1 MSLPEMY
8 LPEIRSFEQIV
19 TRAREKV
26 AKTRKVRAAILAPTD
41 PVMLE
46 ACDRAAA
53 KGLIEPIVV
62 GDGSAWHTLHA
73 ELKLTFTPTAVLDIP
88 DPTKALLTAA
98 EMAGRAEVD
107 LFIKGRIVTADML
120 SILFRKDVQFATK
133 GKTVSH
139 VALLKPERYK
149 KLLLLTDSGVV
160 VQPDLQAKLA
170 LLGNMAAVAKGI
182 GIPSPRVAVLAAV
195 EVVYPQMNVT
205 MEAAVI
211 SKMAERGQIKDVI
224 VDGPLSFDCAVDM
237 FAAHSKGVKMSPVA
251 GQADALLAP
260 NIETANGIYKGM
272 ALYGSCEMGGL
283 IVGGRIP
290 IALGSRS
297 DSVASKFNS
306 IVLGVLMA
314 P

>member
-1 MSLPEMY
+1 MNLPEMY
-8 LPEIRSFEQIV
+8 LPEIRSFDQII
-19 TRAREKV
+19 TRARDKV
-26 AKTRKVRAAILAPTD
+26 ARTRKVRAALIAPTD
-41 PVMLE
+41 PAMLE

-53 KGLIEPIVV
+53 KGLIEPVV
-62 GDGSAWHTLHA
+62 IGDAAAWQATYTDS
-73 ELKLTFTPTAVLDIP
+73 KLTFKPTAVLDIP
-88 DPTKALLTAA
+88 DPVKALLTAS
-98 EMAGRAEVD
+98 EMAVRAEID
-107 LFIKGRIVTADML
+107 LLIKGRIVTADML
-120 SILFRKDVQFATK
+120 SVLFRKDTQFATK
-133 GKTVSH
+133 GKMISH
-139 VALLKPERYK
+139 VAVLKPERYR
-149 KLLLLTDSGVV
+149 KLLMLTDSGVV
-160 VQPDLQAKLA
+160 VQPDLQTKLA
-170 LLGNMAAVAKGI
+170 LIGNLASVAKGI

-195 EVVYPQMNVT
+195 EVVYPQMVVT

-237 FAAHSKGVKMSPVA
+237 FAAHSKGVKVSPVA

-306 IVLGVLMA
+306 IILGVLMA

>member
-1 MSLPEMY
+1 MNLPEMY
-8 LPEIRSFEQIV
+8 LPEIRSFEQIIA
-19 TRAREKV
+19 RARDKV
-26 AKTRKVRAAILAPTD
+26 ARTRKVRAALIAPTD
-41 PVMLE
+41 PAMLE

-53 KGLIEPIVV
+53 KGLIEPVVV
-62 GDGSAWHTLHA
+62 GDAAAWQATYT
-73 ELKLTFTPTAVLDIP
+73 ELNLTFKPTAVLDIP
-88 DPTKALLTAA
+88 DPVKALLTAS
-98 EMAGRAEVD
+98 EMVVRAEID
-107 LFIKGRIVTADML
+107 LLIKGRIVTADML
-120 SILFRKDVQFATK
+120 SILFRKDTQFATK
-133 GKTVSH
+133 GKTISH
-139 VALLKPERYK
+139 VAVLKPERYK
-149 KLLLLTDSGVV
+149 KLLMLTDSGVV
-160 VQPDLQAKLA
+160 VQPDLQTKLA
-170 LLGNMAAVAKGI
+170 LIGNLASVAKGI
-182 GIPSPRVAVLAAV
+182 GIPNPRVAVLAAV
-195 EVVYPQMNVT
+195 EVVYPQMAVT

-237 FAAHSKGVKMSPVA
+237 FAAHSKGVKLSPVA